1 MLYELQP
8 GPQPWPKGREA
19 QVYHEA
25 CEQVVLAEE
34 LGFDYIWAVEHHGL
48 TGYSSSSAPETFLSW
63 VAGKTSRIRI
73 GHGVVQTNK
82 GTNHLVR
89 VAEKAAALDIISNG
103 RLEFGTGRGFTHE
116 ELGVF
121 GVNPDDTRP
130 MQEHAMRNLP
140 KMWAEEYFELDDE
153 LYQVPRRRLHPRP
166 VQEPHPPIWMA
177 CTQPSSWALA
187 GELGAGVLA
196 FGFAAPGA
204 LAEAI
209 KAYRTASADAK
220 TPYGVVTDQIA
231 FAPPM
236 FCALDER
243 EALETAAP
251 AILFFM
257 ECNFRYVLQ
266 WAETDSKDYEFYKL
280 IGTDI
285 LKLPEL
291 TEQEKAGLSPQA
303 QTIKAGVKAGLF
315 CVGTPDQCRKF
326 VRGYAE
332 QDVDQL
338 LLINQL
344 GSLTN
349 EQIQRSMRLFGTE
362 VLPEFSESFAAGVAE
377 GGYQE
382 TSFGSAANVRPANVG
397 AGAL

>member
-1 MLYELQP
+1 MKFGMLFELQP
-8 GPQPWPKGREA
+8 GRPPWPAGREV
-19 QVYHEA
+19 QVYREA
-25 CEQVVLAEE
+25 CEQVILAEE
-34 LGFDYIWAVEHHGL
+34 LGIDYAWAVEHHGL
-48 TGYSSSSAPETFLSW
+48 TGYSSSSAPETFLAW
-63 VAGKTSRIRI
+63 VAGQTSRIRI

-89 VAEKAAALDIISNG
+89 VAEKAAALDIISGG

-140 KMWAEEYFELDDE
+140 KMWAEEEFELDDE

-166 VQEPHPPIWMA
+166 VQEPHPPMWMA

-196 FGFAAPGA
+196 FGFASPGE
-204 LAEAI
+204 LTDAI
-209 KAYRTASADAK
+209 KTYRAASAQARA
-220 TPYGVVTDQIA
+220 PYGVVNDQIA

-236 FCALDER
+236 FCAEDEK
-243 EALETAAP
+243 EALETAAA

-257 ECNFRYVLQ
+257 ECNFRYVMQ

-280 IGTDI
+280 VGTEI

-291 TEQEKAGLSPQA
+291 TEKEKAGLSPEA

-315 CVGTPDQCRKF
+315 CVGTPGQCREF
-326 VRGYAE
+326 VRTYAGHG
-332 QDVDQL
+332 VDQL
-338 LLINQL
+338 LLISQL

-349 EQIQRSMRLFGTE
+349 EQIQGSMRLFGTE
-362 VLPEFSESFAAGVAE
+362 VLPEFSESF
-377 GGYQE
+377 
-382 TSFGSAANVRPANVG
+382 SAARA
-397 AGAL
+397 

>member
-1 MLYELQP
+1 MKFGMLYELQP

-19 QVYHEA
+19 QVYREA
-25 CEQVVLAEE
+25 CEQVILAEE
-34 LGFDYIWAVEHHGL
+34 LGMDYIWAVEHHGL
-48 TGYSSSSAPETFLSW
+48 TGYSSSSAPETFLAW

-82 GTNHLVR
+82 GTNHVVR
-89 VAEKAAALDIISNG
+89 VAEKAAALDIICDG

-140 KMWAEEYFELDDE
+140 KMWVDEFFELDDD

-166 VQEPHPPIWMA
+166 VQEPHPPMWMA
-177 CTQPSSWALA
+177 CTQPNSWALA

-196 FGFAAPGA
+196 FGFATPGE
-204 LAEAI
+204 LEKAI
-209 KAYRTASADAK
+209 SDYRTASANAR
-220 TPYGVVTDQIA
+220 TPYGLVNNQVA

-236 FCALDER
+236 FCHTDER
-243 EALETAAP
+243 TALETAAP

-266 WAETDSKDYEFYKL
+266 WAETESKDYEFYKL
-280 IGTDI
+280 VGTEI

-291 TEQEKAGLSPQA
+291 TEQEKEGLSPQA

-315 CVGTPDQCRKF
+315 CVGTPEQCRDF
-326 VRGYAE
+326 VRSYVE

-338 LLINQL
+338 LLIGQL

-349 EQIQRSMRLFGTE
+349 EQIQGSMRLFGTE
-362 VLPEFSESFAAGVAE
+362 VLPEFSEYVRSG
-377 GGYQE
+377 
-382 TSFGSAANVRPANVG
+382 NVV
-397 AGAL
+397 AGAS

>member
-1 MLYELQP
+1 VKFGMLFELQP
-8 GPQPWPKGREA
+8 GPQPWSRGREA

-25 CEQVVLAEE
+25 CDQAVLAEE
-34 LGFDYIWAVEHHGL
+34 LGFDYVWAVEHHGL
-48 TGYSSSSAPETFLSW
+48 TGYSSSSAPETFLAW
-63 VAGKTSRIRI
+63 VAGRTSRIRI

-103 RLEFGTGRGFTHE
+103 RLEFGTGRGFTNE

-140 KMWAEEYFELDDE
+140 RMWAEEYFELDDE

-166 VQEPHPPIWMA
+166 VQEPHPPMWMA

-196 FGFAAPGA
+196 FGFAAPGE
-204 LAEAI
+204 LEQAI
-209 KAYRTASADAK
+209 TSYRTASANAQ
-220 TPYGVVTDQIA
+220 TPYGLVNNQVA
-231 FAPPM
+231 FAPSL
-236 FCALDER
+236 FCAEDET
-243 EALETAAP
+243 EALELAAP
-251 AILFFM
+251 GILFFM

-266 WAETDSKDYEFYKL
+266 WADTDSDDYAFYKK

-291 TEQEKAGLSPQA
+291 TDAEKRGLSPEA

-315 CVGTPDQCRKF
+315 CVGTPAQCREF

-338 LLINQL
+338 LMLNQL

-349 EQIQRSMRLFGTE
+349 DQIKSSMSLFGSE
-362 VLPEFSESFAAGVAE
+362 VLPEFSESFAAAR
-377 GGYQE
+377 
-382 TSFGSAANVRPANVG
+382 A
-397 AGAL
+397 